1 MSERRIILLGPPGA
15 GKGTQAHQLCS
26 ALNLV
31 HLATGD
37 RLREAIARGT
47 PVGLLARPYMER
59 GDLVPDK
66 VVIDLLI
73 ESIDQLK
80 VNSGTAGYV
89 LDGFPRTAPQAK
101 ALAEVLAKRNEKID
115 KVILIETD
123 EQVIEHR
130 LEQRR
135 SCPDPLC
142 GAVYNLES
150 KPPKISGTCDIC
162 GKTLII
168 RDDDKPETIRVRQQ
182 KYWTETEPLIQF
194 YADQN
199 VLEVVSGNGT
209 MDDVGVAVLKAANA
223 PPRTS
228 VRWKAH
234 SMGPSSGQYPAQGQG
249 PSPANSPGSSK
260 K

>member
-1 MSERRIILLGPPGA
+1 MSDRRIILLGPPGA
-15 GKGTQAHQLCS
+15 GKGTQAQQLCD

-47 PVGLLARPYMER
+47 PVGLLARPYMQR

-73 ESIDQLK
+73 ESIDSLK
-80 VNSGTAGYV
+80 AQSPSSNGYV

-101 ALAEVLAKRNEKID
+101 ALAEVLARRNEKID

-123 EQVIEHR
+123 EHVIEHR

-150 KPPKISGTCDIC
+150 KPPKTPGKCDLC

-168 RDDDKPETIRVRQQ
+168 REDDKPETIRVRQQ
-182 KYWTETEPLIQF
+182 KYWSETEPLIQF

-199 VLEVVSGNGT
+199 VLEVVGGNGG
-209 MDDVGVAVLKAANA
+209 MDEVGAAVLKAANA
-223 PPRTS
+223 PNRAG

-234 SMGPSSGQYPAQGQG
+234 SLGQHQGQA
-249 PSPANSPGSSK
+249 PKPGSSAG
-260 K
+260 

>member
-1 MSERRIILLGPPGA
+1 MSDRRIILLGPPGA
-15 GKGTQAHQLCS
+15 GKGTQAHQLCD

-47 PVGLLARPYMER
+47 PVGLLAKPYMER
-59 GDLVPDK
+59 GDLVPDR
-66 VVIDLLI
+66 VVVDLLI
-73 ESIDQLK
+73 EAMDQLK
-80 VNSGTAGYV
+80 SKSPARAGYV
-89 LDGFPRTAPQAK
+89 LDGFPRTAPQAQ
-101 ALAEVLAKRNEKID
+101 ALATVLGRRNEKID

-150 KPPKISGTCDIC
+150 KPPKVPGKCDLC
-162 GKTLII
+162 GKALII

-182 KYWTETEPLIQF
+182 KYWAETEPLIQF

-199 VLEVVSGNGT
+199 VLEVVSGNGG
-209 MDDVGVAVLKAANA
+209 MDDVGAAVLKAANA
-223 PPRTS
+223 PARTG

-234 SMGPSSGQYPAQGQG
+234 SMKTQNQVK
-249 PSPANSPGSSK
+249 SPGSSAG
-260 K
+260 